1 MGLCPQTI
9 LPVLLQFGV
18 HTAKPILAG
27 EEIQVEDV
35 HDTPEPQRTHFFP
48 IPRRAILFFDNPYT
62 SETSLRTALA
72 RDQAL
77 L

>member
-35 HDTPEPQRTHFFP
+35 HDTPEDSLLPDSSEGDP
-48 IPRRAILFFDNPYT
+48 LF
-62 SETSLRTALA
+62 
-72 RDQAL
+72 
-77 L
+77 